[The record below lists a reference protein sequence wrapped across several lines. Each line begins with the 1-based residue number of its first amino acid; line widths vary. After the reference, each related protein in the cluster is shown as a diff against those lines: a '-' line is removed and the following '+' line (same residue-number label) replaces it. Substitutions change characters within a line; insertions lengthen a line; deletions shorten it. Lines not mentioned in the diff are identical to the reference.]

1 MVQVHTIPLGP
12 DVASTGAI
20 NSTTNAAINATIFDH
35 AGHDITSSFQ
45 IRLYYPE
52 AFAHNVANHS
62 LSNRQA
68 TLSRQLNECPGQGEF
83 RESFCTPGPDQAGSL
98 QRYTIV
104 CRYTYL
110 TYDDAEVAVPNDL
123 RLTYAAIVG
132 GATASRIETKRR
144 DGHCQKDEICVPGLG
159 IEAST
164 SGKRMA
170 SCVRTEYF
178 IKYINWGN
186 NNRQQGLDLE
196 GKMASMVVSQ
206 QDGTTPIEVDT
217 LAADTETAGA
227 VQTNRC
233 RDCVELETDP
243 FEANANNLRFQTKLL
258 TAGTMAGVLWLA
270 IASG

>member
-1 MVQVHTIPLGP
+1 MVQVHTTPVGP
-12 DVASTGAI
+12 DVASKGAV
-20 NSTTNAAINATIFDH
+20 NSTTNAVINATIFDH
-35 AGHDITSSFQ
+35 AGHDITLSFQ

-52 AFAHNVANHS
+52 AFAHNVANYS
-62 LSNRQA
+62 LSNRQV
-68 TLSRQLNECPGQGEF
+68 TLSRPLNECPGLGEF
-83 RESFCTPGPDQAGSL
+83 RESFCTPGPDRAGSL

-104 CRYTYL
+104 CRDTFV
-110 TYDDAEVAVPNDL
+110 TIDDVEVPVQNDL
-123 RLTYAAIVG
+123 RLTYAAIIG
-132 GATASRIETKRR
+132 GASTSRQETNRR
-144 DGHCQKDEICVPGLG
+144 DGHCHKDEICVPGLG

-186 NNRQQGLDLE
+186 NNRQQGLNLE

-206 QDGTTPIEVDT
+206 QDETTPIEVDT
-217 LAADTETAGA
+217 FAADTETAGA
-227 VQTNRC
+227 VQRNRC

-243 FEANANNLRFQTKLL
+243 FEANTNNLRFQTKLL